1 MKTIRTLLALLL
13 VLALGV
19 PVSFGETAA
28 DGAAEDTRSW
38 ERKTFPLYLTFYGTV
53 PYMEE
58 FPLYFVDG
66 VNDMPYVDI
75 SDVLACYNKRD
86 EENDPDVLRL
96 NAEYDQ
102 EGGEVTIRLG
112 ENTSSLCLN
121 FAEQYVSYSSFD
133 TFHSPSYESM
143 MDNLYSS
150 GFNEAGEPELFR
162 RISSVVLQREGNPL
176 FIDMKEYDIPM
187 IRRDGL
193 FLMPMH
199 TAFDLIIGMPTKGKA
214 ICFNG
219 QAVFFGYITE
229 LGKETELGQLYYSVQ
244 ADERSPELT
253 SYGLNELCMELD
265 YFYGL
270 KEVHGVTRFF
280 DLLLNSG
287 LAKRF
292 LDLSAN
298 EADKALAMLLSFYLD
313 DGHSG
318 YRSNS
323 WMTGTDPEVNPETVK
338 GGFSAVTGYYTEKV
352 LLETREKYPDSKLP
366 YFEVGNTAY
375 ICQDS
380 FHMYEEDPGAYYKGL
395 TEEQIAKD
403 TIALIIYA
411 HDRITREDSPI
422 ENVVIDLSCNSGGD
436 VDAAIFMMSWF
447 LGEAPFSSLNPIT
460 GAQRTALYQADVNL
474 DRVFD
479 EKDTLDGL
487 NLYCL
492 ISPLSFSC
500 ANLVPWVFKSS
511 GKVTLIGDT
520 TGGGSCVV
528 LPMTSAWGSM
538 FQISGYSRCSFVK
551 NGSYYDVDRGVDPDV
566 PLTKAETFCDRE
578 KLTEIINNLY

>member
-58 FPLYFVDG
+58 FPLYFADG

-133 TFHSPSYESM
+133 SFHSPSYESM

-265 YFYGL
+265 HFYGL
-270 KEVHGVTRFF
+270 KEAHGVTRFF

-422 ENVVIDLSCNSGGD
+422 ENVVIDLSCNGGGD